1 MAGKPS
7 KNSRVVRRIE
17 TTPEAKKPIT
27 HLIIPKKPGKPV
39 RPIGSYTS
47 EAEAIAAQ
55 KNFNFPT
62 TVVEN
67 WK

>member
-7 KNSRVVRRIE
+7 KNSRVARRVP
-17 TTPEAKKPIT
+17 TTAAEKKAIT
-27 HLIIPKKPGKPV
+27 HMIIPHKPGKPV
-39 RPIGSYTS
+39 KAIGFYTS
-47 EAEAIAAQ
+47 EEEAIAAQ
-55 KNFNFPT
+55 KNFDFPT

>member
-1 MAGKPS
+1 MTEKVS
-7 KNSRVVRRIE
+7 KNSRVSRRV
-17 TTPEAKKPIT
+17 TVDVPKKKVIT
-27 HLIIPKKPGKPV
+27 HFIIPKKPGKPV
-39 RPIGSYTS
+39 RPIGSYES

-55 KNFNFPT
+55 KNFDFPT